1 MSRVAPDFSG
11 MIPLD
16 VIEAQSAGVRRLV
29 GGVADLAAVSG
40 GVLEG
45 IRTVRDAG
53 QWADAREG
61 LYRFERDTMGELESS
76 GDVDGLRDR
85 WQQALEDKLP
95 SYLPSNLSDPVKER
109 VDMVRRKLAESGDAH
124 VEKIARLGQVEQ
136 ARQSWA
142 GGVQAAVEQGDA
154 DLAGQRVLEGDG
166 LFVTHEE
173 ALQMTDDVR
182 MQAGLHGALQE
193 VRKDPAAALPIAES
207 KKNGGELNV
216 HEQRVLV
223 EAGIAYDELRKR
235 YADSIFRSVSGG
247 GLLRDDGLSNAE
259 RHGLVSSE
267 QLTRYAAARDREW
280 EALGSQVSVPV
291 DDELIC
297 RMTALIDEDSG
308 GESDADVLIEVA
320 TSGLPARELARLAA
334 RRETMMQVPQ
344 EVRKAASRRLSSMFR
359 NGAWGPASDAV
370 AVEEWK
376 RVQLQLSDAVGKNP
390 ANAVEELNKVF
401 DQENRMQ
408 DAGWVGFNDM
418 KNKQKGIQR

>member
-29 GGVADLAAVSG
+29 GGVADLVAVSG

-85 WQQALEDKLP
+85 WQQALDDKLP
-95 SYLPSNLSDPVKER
+95 SYLPSNLSATVKER
-109 VDMVRRKLAESGDAH
+109 VDLVRQKLAESGDAH
-124 VEKIARLGQVEQ
+124 VEKLVRLGQVEQ

-142 GGVQAAVEQGDA
+142 GGVQVAVEQGDA
-154 DLAGQRVLEGDG
+154 DLAGQRVLEGEG
-166 LFVTHEE
+166 VFVTHDE
-173 ALQMTDDVR
+173 ALQMKDDVR

-207 KKNGGELNV
+207 KKNGVELNV
-216 HEQRVLV
+216 HEQRVLA
-223 EAGIAYDELRKR
+223 EAGIAYDELKKR

-247 GLLRDDGLSNAE
+247 GLLRDDGLYNAE

-267 QLTRYAAARDREW
+267 QLSRYAAARDREW
-280 EALGSQVSVPV
+280 EALASHVSVPV
-291 DDELIC
+291 DDGLIC

-308 GESDADVLIEVA
+308 GVSDADMMIEVA
-320 TSGLPARELARLAA
+320 TSGLPARELSRLAA

-344 EVRKAASRRLSSMFR
+344 EVRKSASRRLSSMFR
-359 NGAWGPASDAV
+359 KGAWGPTSDAM

-376 RVQLQLSDAVGKNP
+376 RVQLQLWDAVDKNP
-390 ANAVEELNKVF
+390 ANAVEEMNKVF

-408 DAGWVGFNDM
+408 DAGWVGFKDM